1 MWSGPRNI
9 STAMMRSFGARSDAT
24 VVDEPFYAYY
34 LRETGLEHPGRE
46 EILAGQ
52 PQAERDVVA
61 ALDAP
66 LPSGVTLQY
75 EKHMTH
81 HMLPATGLDW
91 AAGRANA
98 YLIRDP
104 LRVITSYAK
113 VREQPTLSD
122 IGFSQQIEVFRRFPG
137 PVVDADDLLADPPTV
152 LGSLCAALGIDYD
165 PGMLAW
171 PAGRRESDG
180 VWAPY
185 WYSSVE
191 ASTGFAKPA
200 DGQPVLRDE
209 LRPVWEAAVPLY
221 EEMAKH
227 RLRGNHE
234 RR

>member
-34 LRETGLEHPGRE
+34 LRESGLEHPGRE
-46 EILAGQ
+46 AILASQ
-52 PQAERDVVA
+52 PQAQREVVA

-66 LPSGVTLQY
+66 LPAGVTLQY

-81 HMLPATGLDW
+81 HMLPDTGLDW
-91 AAGRANA
+91 AAGRVNA

-137 PVVDADDLLADPPTV
+137 PVVDADDLLADPPGV
-152 LGSLCAALGIDYD
+152 LGRLCAALGIAYD
-165 PGMLAW
+165 PEMLEW

-180 VWAPY
+180 VWAPF

-191 ASTGFAKPA
+191 ASTGFSEPA
-200 DGQPVLRDE
+200 PGQPVLREE

-227 RLRGNHE
+227 RLH
-234 RR
+234 

>member
-9 STAMMRSFGARSDAT
+9 STAMMRSFGARSDAA

-46 EILAGQ
+46 EILAAQ
-52 PQAERDVVA
+52 PQTERDVVV

-66 LPSGVTLQY
+66 LPSGVSLQY

-81 HMLPATGLDW
+81 HMLPTTGLDW
-91 AAGRANA
+91 TAGRVNA

-113 VREQPTLSD
+113 VRDQPTLSD
-122 IGFSQQIEVFRRFPG
+122 IGFAQQIEIFRRFPG
-137 PVVDADDLLADPPTV
+137 PVVDADDLLADPPAV
-152 LGSLCAALGIDYD
+152 LARLCAALGIDYD
-165 PGMLAW
+165 PGMLTW

-191 ASTGFAKPA
+191 ASTGFAEPSG
-200 DGQPVLRDE
+200 GQPVLRDE

-227 RLRGNHE
+227 RLR
-234 RR
+234 